1 MSTLYT
7 STSDTANRTL
17 RRVLVKV
24 LEHATPSLRELARQA
39 GISYRAIRA
48 YRSGQRTPPPQVL
61 RKITAALRRHSA
73 RLQRMASE
81 LETAG
86 QGLRPRKRKEGTP

>member
-1 MSTLYT
+1 MSTLDT
-7 STSDTANRTL
+7 SKLDTANRTL

-48 YRSGQRTPPPQVL
+48 YRSGQRTPPRQVL
-61 RKITAALRRHSA
+61 RRITAALRRHSL
-73 RLQRMASE
+73 RL
-81 LETAG
+81 
-86 QGLRPRKRKEGTP
+86 PC